1 MALPPGENQSWDRIA
16 TSGQYPARL
25 LRNCDFERP
34 VMDSRLAAQSQA
46 PGCQD
51 LRVSRCLNDA
61 KRNKNTLSFIQH
73 SKT

>member
-1 MALPPGENQSWDRIA
+1 MVLPPGQNQSCDRNA
-16 TSGQYPARL
+16 TSGQYPAWL
-25 LRNCDFERP
+25 LRNCDFKRP

-61 KRNKNTLSFIQH
+61 KRNKNPLSFIQRL
-73 SKT
+73 KN